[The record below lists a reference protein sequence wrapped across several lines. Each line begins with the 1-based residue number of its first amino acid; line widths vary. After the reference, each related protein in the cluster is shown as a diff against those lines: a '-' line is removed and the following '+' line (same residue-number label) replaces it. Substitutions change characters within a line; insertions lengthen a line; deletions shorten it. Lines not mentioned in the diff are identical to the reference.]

1 MPSQTD
7 ETLPRLPDLLAFD
20 AEELADRMLEPA
32 TLQAIYEESAAQLS
46 ANRTAQGLYSLVD
59 SAIETMEQVWS
70 DIAADEPDY
79 ACRKGCSWCC
89 HQTVMVTAPEAL
101 LVAQYIR
108 ERFDAETI
116 ASLRDR
122 IAGNAAEID
131 GLSNDDRLDRGLACV
146 FLQDGDCSIYPAR
159 PLPCRGGFSE
169 DADYCQSLL
178 ENREETQAAVAAG
191 TLDGKF
197 LIVPKMLFDSAQVGM
212 AAAVRNDGLNADPI
226 ELTAAVAIALSDP
239 DITEKWLNGW
249 PVFESAKLHRQSD
262 PRGDRYATQPAA

>member
-7 ETLPRLPDLLAFD
+7 ETLPKLPDLLAID
-20 AEELADRMLEPA
+20 ADELAERMLEPA
-32 TLQAIYEESAAQLS
+32 TLQAIYEDATAQLS
-46 ANRTAQGLYSLVD
+46 ENRTAQGLYSLVD
-59 SAIETMEQVWS
+59 SAIETMEQVWA
-70 DIAADEPDY
+70 DLAQDEPDY

-108 ERFDAETI
+108 ERFDEETV
-116 ASLRDR
+116 ARLRDR
-122 IAGNAAEID
+122 IVQNAENIE
-131 GLSNDDRLDRGLACV
+131 GLSNDERLDHGLACV

-169 DADYCQSLL
+169 DADYCLNLL
-178 ENREETQAAVAAG
+178 KNREETQAAVAQGA
-191 TLDGKF
+191 LEGKF

-212 AAAVRNDGLNADPI
+212 AAAVRNDGLNADPL
-226 ELTAAVAIALSDP
+226 ELTTAVAIALSDP

-249 PVFESAKLHRQSD
+249 PVFDAAKLHRQTG
-262 PRGDRYATQPAA
+262 PRGDCYATQPAA

>member
-1 MPSQTD
+1 MPSQRD
-7 ETLPRLPDLLAFD
+7 ETLPKLPDLLAID
-20 AEELADRMLEPA
+20 ADELADRMLEPA
-32 TLQAIYEESAAQLS
+32 TLQAIYEGAAAQL
-46 ANRTAQGLYSLVD
+46 NEDRTEPGLYALVD
-59 SAIETMEQVWS
+59 DAIETMEQLWA
-70 DIAADEPDY
+70 DLAQDEPDY

-89 HQTVMVTAPEAL
+89 HQTVMVTAPEVL

-108 ERFDAETI
+108 ERFDAETV

-122 IAGNAAEID
+122 IVRNAEKIE
-131 GLSNDDRLDRGLACV
+131 GLSNDERLDHGLACV

-169 DADYCQSLL
+169 DAEYCLNLL
-178 ENREETQAAVAAG
+178 QNRAETQAAVASG
-191 TLDGKF
+191 TLEGKF

-212 AAAVRNDGLNADPI
+212 AAAVRNDGLNADPL

-249 PVFESAKLHRQSD
+249 PVFDAAKLHRQAGSG
-262 PRGDRYATQPAA
+262 GDRYATQPAA